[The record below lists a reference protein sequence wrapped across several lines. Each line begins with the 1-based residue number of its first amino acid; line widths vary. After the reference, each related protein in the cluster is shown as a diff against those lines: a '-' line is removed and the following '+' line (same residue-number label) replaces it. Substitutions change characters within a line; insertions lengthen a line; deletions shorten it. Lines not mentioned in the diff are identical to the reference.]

1 MSATRV
7 YPANLCPLSSVVE
20 FASLGEDFGQSVGES
35 IKAAAGRAVWQ
46 GTAEHLDGVLSEQ
59 EGIGNAIQ
67 ACTRRHRWRFRLWHQ
82 MPGPRAGQ
90 EELTLQI
97 VACDLDVL
105 HAHLGLNVAEERHQ
119 GRQADASAH
128 HPSGICVPQL
138 MRNDT
143 LGNADRGRGVGEIW
157 AQLFHQ
163 CLLAFVACQQ
173 PPIGRGGIEGTEE
186 AQALDKFTDK

>member
-1 MSATRV
+1 MSASRV
-7 YPANLCPLSSVVE
+7 YPANLCPLSSGVE
-20 FASLGEDFGQSVGES
+20 FTSLGEDFGQSVGDS

-59 EGIGNAIQ
+59 DGIGNAIQ

-82 MPGPRAGQ
+82 MTRMRAGQ
-90 EELTLQI
+90 VKLTLEI
-97 VACDLDVL
+97 VAGDLDVL
-105 HAHLGLNVAEERHQ
+105 HGHLGLDVAEERHQ

-128 HPSGICVPQL
+128 HPSGLCVPEL
-138 MRNDT
+138 MRNDV
-143 LGNADRGRGVGEIW
+143 LGNSDRGRGIGQIW

-173 PPIGRGGIEGTEE
+173 PAIGRGGIEGAEE
-186 AQALDKFTDK
+186 A